1 VTKDDRRTVQEVL
14 ESLFDETLQVDNFSE
29 DEQLALA
36 VLGIWRSMGI
46 DVEAA
51 VDKRA
56 EIEAELASRRKL
68 RGLSAEKVRELLRR
82 AGDAVDQE
90 ASRDAVNL

>member
-68 RGLSAEKVRELLRR
+68 KGLSAEKVRELLRR

>member
-68 RGLSAEKVRELLRR
+68 KGLSAEKVRELLRR
-82 AGDAVDQE
+82 AGDAVDQQ

>member
-1 VTKDDRRTVQEVL
+1 
-14 ESLFDETLQVDNFSE
+14 VDNFSE

-68 RGLSAEKVRELLRR
+68 KGLSAEKVRELLRR